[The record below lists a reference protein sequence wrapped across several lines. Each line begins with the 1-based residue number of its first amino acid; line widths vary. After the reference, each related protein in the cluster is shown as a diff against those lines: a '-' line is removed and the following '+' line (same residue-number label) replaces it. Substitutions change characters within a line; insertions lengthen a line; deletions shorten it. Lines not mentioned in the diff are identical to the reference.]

1 MGGIFFILLIA
12 IAMETAFIN
21 CMLPWYYR
29 KGFVI
34 YSKKYDLDFERGSQ
48 LKIKKLRERLERNL
62 NWIWHDQL
70 VFHRLNSRELIFREQ
85 WDRWLAKSFGSLM
98 RGHVVL
104 NPESKTFTVIGRLNF
119 YILALDVIMVVA
131 AYRTIE
137 DRLWSVVAAVLT
149 AVFLGLVSAKSLL
162 KYQNQRYAELAM
174 AISDVVESPN
184 KVFEFAPYSRG
195 TR

>member
-12 IAMETAFIN
+12 IAIETAYLY
-21 CMLPWYYR
+21 CMSPWYFR
-29 KGFVI
+29 KGFEI
-34 YSKKYDLDFERGSQ
+34 YRKNYDLDFERGGQ

-70 VFHRLNSRELIFREQ
+70 VFHRLNSREIVFREQ

-104 NPESKTFTVIGRLNF
+104 NPESNTFTIIGRLNF
-119 YILALDVIMVVA
+119 YMLALDVIMVVA

-137 DRLWSVVAAVLT
+137 DPLWSVVAAVV
-149 AVFLGLVSAKSLL
+149 AAIFLGLFSAKSLF
-162 KYQNQRYAELAM
+162 KYQKERYEELAM
-174 AISDVVESPN
+174 AISDAIESPN
-184 KVFEFAPYSRG
+184 KTFDFAPYSRQ